1 MKISLGAKV
10 NYYSKC
16 PFCGTARAE
25 GTEKCI
31 NCGKS
36 LLQITEQ
43 ENTIPDED
51 KDIALYKARDEK
63 TASENLKELKGKN
76 KPAAA

>member
-25 GTEKCI
+25 GSEKCI
-31 NCGKS
+31 NCGKDVQRPMVLKVS
-36 LLQITEQ
+36 V
-43 ENTIPDED
+43 
-51 KDIALYKARDEK
+51 ALF
-63 TASENLKELKGKN
+63 SSVSMMC
-76 KPAAA
+76 P